1 MHSEREDSSNSR
13 TLRGEVIQELMCYD
27 RLVFADFDKKH
38 DVEFSSYFLHELERL
53 QPLEQDGLVQVD
65 NEQIAISAKG
75 RLLLRSIAMVFD
87 RYLNADDGSDRF
99 SKAI

>member
-1 MHSEREDSSNSR
+1 MPNNSHNKSIR
-13 TLRGEVIQELMCYD
+13 IARLEGFRVLILSGPD
-27 RLVFADFDKKH
+27 RI
-38 DVEFSSYFLHELERL
+38 EFLQGQLTQDLSLLENAGSAL
-53 QPLEQDGLVQVD
+53 SGW
-65 NEQIAISAKG
+65 ASAKG

>member
-1 MHSEREDSSNSR
+1 
-13 TLRGEVIQELMCYD
+13 MCYD

-38 DVEFSSYFLHELERL
+38 GVKFRSYFLHELERL